1 MLFHARARSTPS
13 SDPTRAAERLRMVE
27 QQIRSRDIHHV
38 VVLEAMR
45 EVLRHEFVP
54 ASCQAAAYD
63 DRPLSIGH
71 GQTISQPYMV
81 AAMTA
86 ALDPQPADSVLE
98 IGTGSGYQT
107 AVLARLARDIL
118 SFEWVPE
125 LADKARATLKRLGA
139 TNVKILTGDGSLARP
154 DQRFDG
160 ILVTAGAPAVPSTL
174 RERLA
179 EGGRL
184 VAPLGTRMYQELT
197 LIRRVG
203 EHFEEDRVGGCVF
216 VPLRGPYGWR

>member
-27 QQIRSRDIHHV
+27 QQIRSRDIHHM

-107 AVLARLARDIL
+107 AVLAHLARDIL
-118 SFEWVPE
+118 SFEWGTRAGRQGARHAQTSRCDKCKDPDGRREPRPAGPE
-125 LADKARATLKRLGA
+125 VRRDLGNGGSTSGTVHTARATR
-139 TNVKILTGDGSLARP
+139 
-154 DQRFDG
+154 
-160 ILVTAGAPAVPSTL
+160 
-174 RERLA
+174 
-179 EGGRL
+179 
-184 VAPLGTRMYQELT
+184 
-197 LIRRVG
+197 
-203 EHFEEDRVGGCVF
+203 
-216 VPLRGPYGWR
+216 